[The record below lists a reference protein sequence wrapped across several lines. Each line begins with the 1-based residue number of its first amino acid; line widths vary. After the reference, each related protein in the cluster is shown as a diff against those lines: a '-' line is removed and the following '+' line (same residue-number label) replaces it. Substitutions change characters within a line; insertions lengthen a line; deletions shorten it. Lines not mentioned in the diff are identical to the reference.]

1 MERYRIFAQKL
12 GEQIGDLTIEKGGP
26 IIMVQVENEYGSYGE
41 DKPYVSA
48 IRDIIRDSGFDKV
61 TLFQCDWSSNFTK
74 NGLDDL
80 VWTMNFGTGANIE
93 NEFKKLGVA
102 SRISPNVFRV
112 LERMVRQMGRA
123 S

>member
-74 NGLDDL
+74 TD
-80 VWTMNFGTGANIE
+80 WTIWYG
-93 NEFKKLGVA
+93 
-102 SRISPNVFRV
+102 P
-112 LERMVRQMGRA
+112 
-123 S
+123 